1 MVRIGIIGG
10 SGLEDPGIL
19 KNAQE
24 IDVETPYGP
33 PSSPLTTGTIE
44 GVEVVLLARHGR
56 HHTITPT
63 HVNFRGNIRALKQA
77 ACTHIIATTAVG
89 SLREEIKR
97 GDLVI
102 IDQFIDFTRFRN
114 VTFFDEFEAGNARH
128 TAMPDP
134 FSDEIRS
141 VLIDCAKELGLAF
154 HERGT
159 VITCEGPRF
168 ATRAESRMFRVWGA
182 DIVNM
187 SVAPEAALANEAGI
201 PYGAVAMSTDYDSWK
216 EDEEPVTWEM
226 ILDIFSKNVE
236 KITGLLLKTV
246 PQLARRASA
255 G

>member
-1 MVRIGIIGG
+1 
-10 SGLEDPGIL
+10 
-19 KNAQE
+19 
-24 IDVETPYGP
+24 
-33 PSSPLTTGTIE
+33 
-44 GVEVVLLARHGR
+44 
-56 HHTITPT
+56 
-63 HVNFRGNIRALKQA
+63 
-77 ACTHIIATTAVG
+77 VG

-154 HERGT
+154 HERGA

-168 ATRAESRMFRVWGA
+168 ATRAESRMFRTWGA

-226 ILDIFSKNVE
+226 ILDIFSENVE
-236 KITGLLLKTV
+236 KITGLLLKAV
-246 PQLARRASA
+246 PQLARRTSA
-255 G
+255 GRAD